1 VTVRWRTL
9 LALVLAGLVGTA
21 LVPAG
26 TADAAGARPPVAFAD
41 GSWTLSYV
49 ADVQISGPFP
59 DGSQGGGRGVLTGT
73 GVFDVTGGGV
83 AGTHSAAG
91 AVPSSVTVPNGLS
104 GPAILNLTVKG
115 PVAGTA
121 DRAVLQGDVHA
132 SGSVSV
138 GNGGLTTTVPLDF
151 DGALGDGAGAV
162 LSTFSTSC
170 DRTTG
175 SWAVDLR
182 GAGEAPSVGLSVVG
196 PATFVAIRGRDSS
209 GATPEYARQIS
220 QLLADTDAF
229 ADRLSSAPLDT
240 SAIGTIV
247 ARSEALGASLPVVDE
262 CSTPSRRR
270 TTAYST
276 ALGVEVARVLAA
288 ARAQLTHIST
298 ADLAYLLALGYRTA
312 AIGAGSTWSGA
323 APLER
328 ALRTEL
334 DRRGTVAAAT
344 HDGATAALVT
354 VARHQFGALKPA
366 RAPAGPPRPV
376 RGVAT
381 IQLTTRTKAR
391 GERPM
396 LSWSPVAGAA
406 DYRLVLLDSTR
417 RPYWSWQGTTSSV
430 VVGAT
435 EKPMPPAANGP
446 RVVKG
451 STWSVAALDSAGQ
464 PLALSA
470 PRAVNP

>member
-1 VTVRWRTL
+1 
-9 LALVLAGLVGTA
+9 
-21 LVPAG
+21 
-26 TADAAGARPPVAFAD
+26 VAFPD
-41 GSWTLSYV
+41 GTWTLSYV

-59 DGSQGGGRGVLTGT
+59 DGSQGSGRGVLTGT

-83 AGTHSAAG
+83 AGTHSADGTA
-91 AVPSSVTVPNGLS
+91 PSSVTVPGGLS
-104 GPAILNLTVKG
+104 GPAILNLTVTG

-138 GNGGLTTTVPLDF
+138 GNGALTTTVPLDF
-151 DGALGDGAGAV
+151 HGALGDGAGAV

-196 PATFVAIRGRDSS
+196 PATYVAIRGGDSS

-229 ADRLSSAPLDT
+229 ADRISSAPLDT

-262 CSTPSRRR
+262 CSTPSRQR
-270 TTAYST
+270 TTAYATS
-276 ALGVEVARVLAA
+276 LGVEVARLLTT
-288 ARAQLTHIST
+288 ARAQLAHIDT
-298 ADLAYLLALGYRTA
+298 GDLAYLLALGYRTA
-312 AIGAGSTWSGA
+312 AIGSGSTWSGA

-334 DRRGTVAAAT
+334 DRRGSFAAAT
-344 HDGATAALVT
+344 HDSATAALVT
-354 VARHQFGALKPA
+354 VARRQFGVLKPT
-366 RAPAGPPRPV
+366 RAPAAPSRPV

-381 IQLTTRTKAR
+381 IELTTRTKGR
-391 GERPM
+391 GERPA
-396 LSWSPVAGAA
+396 LSWSPIAGAA
-406 DYRLVLLDSTR
+406 DYRVVLLDASR
-417 RPYWSWQGTTSSV
+417 RPFWSWEGTTSTV

-435 EKPMPPAANGP
+435 EKPMPPAASGP

-451 STWSVAALDSAGQ
+451 STWSVAALDGAGQ
-464 PLALSA
+464 PIALSA
-470 PRAVNP
+470 PRAINP